1 MKENQ
6 QEIAS
11 IIVGNEDIT
20 DKLYEMRE
28 KTTHTNITMILDFFI
43 ETLEVLKESLEGE
56 KKMDQLK
63 EYEDMKI
70 SEHMKTPY
78 PDPESLQSVLL
89 YTAEIISNEFKRI
102 GKMDTENEKIQLY
115 NKNMD
120 NLRKRAEHLYHDLVE
135 RYK

>member
-1 MKENQ
+1 MTENQ

-102 GKMDTENEKIQLY
+102 GKMDTKNEKIQLY

>member
-1 MKENQ
+1 MTENQ